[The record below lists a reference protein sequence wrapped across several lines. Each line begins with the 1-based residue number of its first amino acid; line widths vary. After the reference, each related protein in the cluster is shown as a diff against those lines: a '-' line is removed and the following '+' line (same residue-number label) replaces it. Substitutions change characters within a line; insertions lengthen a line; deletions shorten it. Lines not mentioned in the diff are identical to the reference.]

1 MSFLLGTECVPGLAI
16 IKSKHYKKISQ
27 NAQTLSALIMLFC
40 SLLMKK
46 DKDYV
51 TYLLDILIFLAPK
64 KNPCLKN
71 ACYAAKSVSTNICC
85 ESTINNV
92 LDCLISFRDL
102 MCLFVDKKVRIHSW
116 KVFGCK
122 FCSLFPSSSSSLEK

>member
-1 MSFLLGTECVPGLAI
+1 MHGIPSVKNIMISKNFFPGFFLSFLLGTECVPGLAI

-64 KNPCLKN
+64 K
-71 ACYAAKSVSTNICC
+71 
-85 ESTINNV
+85 
-92 LDCLISFRDL
+92 
-102 MCLFVDKKVRIHSW
+102 IHA
-116 KVFGCK
+116 
-122 FCSLFPSSSSSLEK
+122 